1 VILVDTNVF
10 VIELR
15 YHRDPLFPV
24 NRRFLRRLS
33 EDGTGATTLFNVLEL
48 AGILSFNLNEAQL
61 LNLLALFPERYAVAI
76 LPPLDLQSML
86 PQISQGAIAR
96 RIARRCAFGDALIL
110 EAAERYAPSGS
121 CFVTWDSEHFT
132 GRTAL
137 RVMTPKRALAAWPSD
152 RRVKLGRGS

>member
-1 VILVDTNVF
+1 MILVDTNVF

-15 YHRDPLFPV
+15 YRRDPAFPV

-33 EDGTGATTLFNVLEL
+33 EDGTGATTVFNLMEL

-61 LNLLALFPERYAVAI
+61 LNLLALFPEKYAVAV

-86 PQISQGAIAR
+86 PHISQGAIAR
-96 RIARRCAFGDALIL
+96 RIAQRCAFGDALIL
-110 EAAERYAPSGS
+110 EAAERYAPRES
-121 CFVTWDSEHFT
+121 CFVTWDSEHFA

-137 RVMTPKRALAAWPSD
+137 KVMTPRSALARWPRRTASSD
-152 RRVKLGRGS
+152 P

>member
-15 YHRDPLFPV
+15 YQRDPLFRV

-33 EDGTGATTLFNVLEL
+33 ADGTGATTVFNLLEL
-48 AGILSFNLNEAQL
+48 AGILSFNLNEAQV
-61 LNLLALFPERYAVAI
+61 LNLLALFPEKYALAV

-86 PQISQGAIAR
+86 PRISQGAIAR
-96 RIARRCAFGDALIL
+96 RLARRCAFGDALIL
-110 EAAERYAPSGS
+110 EAAERYAPGGS
-121 CFVTWDSEHFT
+121 CFVTWDSGHFA

-137 RVMTPKRALAAWPSD
+137 KVLTPRSAMAAWPQATN
-152 RRVKLGRGS
+152 